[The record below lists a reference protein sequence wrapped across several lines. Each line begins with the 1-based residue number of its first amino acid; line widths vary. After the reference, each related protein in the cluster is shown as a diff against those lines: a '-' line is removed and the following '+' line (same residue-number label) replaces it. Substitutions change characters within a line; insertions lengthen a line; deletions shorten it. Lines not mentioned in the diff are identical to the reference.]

1 MNSAYWKDV
10 VRFFV
15 LIALQ
20 VLLLDHINMGGY
32 INPALYVFFI
42 LLLPFETPGWL
53 LLLSSFLIGLSV
65 DLFSNSTGLNAAA
78 SVFMAYLRPWVI
90 RRAGAP
96 ADYEGNLK
104 PGIPDM
110 GLRWFILYAL
120 ILILAHQL
128 IIALLDA
135 FSFNEIGMISIRLV
149 FSTLFTLSLVLVT
162 EFIFMRQ
169 RK

>member
-1 MNSAYWKDV
+1 MNSIYWKDV

-15 LIALQ
+15 LIAIQ
-20 VLLLDHINMGGY
+20 VLLLDHVNMGGY
-32 INPALYVFFI
+32 INPNLYVFFI
-42 LLLPFETPGWL
+42 LLLPFEVSGWL
-53 LLLSSFLIGLSV
+53 LLISAFLLGLGV

-104 PGIPDM
+104 PGIADM
-110 GLRWFILYAL
+110 GFRWFFMYSL
-120 ILILAHQL
+120 ILITAHHL
-128 IIALLDA
+128 VLSLLDA
-135 FSFNEIGMISIRLV
+135 FRFAEIGMISIRLIL
-149 FSTLFTLSLVLVT
+149 STAFTLTLVIIAEYL
-162 EFIFMRQ
+162 FMHR